1 MAYYRA
7 SQVIKMRR
15 NALGHSREEYSAEG
29 PSDRT
34 IFRMENGKVHIK
46 ETTYRRLSRA
56 MDAEE
61 STRQGIL
68 QTEDMSVL
76 WLTNKITRSFYV
88 KEYEKAEESI
98 AQLEEKLDDS
108 VEVNRR
114 YLDSIK
120 AELQFYKGSLDSK
133 SYSNEIEDSLT
144 HGDKN
149 FDELIKNK
157 WPFEE
162 RECNRIISLVET
174 VRREKDYNRQKKIL
188 EYLLVLLETGY
199 MESGYNDVYII
210 IARYRM
216 GDVLGNLGFH
226 REAIALDEETIAM
239 CEEWQEQRF
248 LPELN
253 YDIFWNYMKLSEK
266 ETLTQEE
273 EVYRKECLLKAYYF
287 GKTKITE
294 GELYKRRVQEFY
306 PNELFKI

>member
-7 SQVIKMRR
+7 SKVIKMRR

-29 PSDRT
+29 PSGRT
-34 IFRMENGKVHIK
+34 IYRMENGKVHIK
-46 ETTYRRLSRA
+46 ESTYRRLSKA
-56 MDAEE
+56 MDEEE

-68 QTEDMSVL
+68 QTEDISLL
-76 WLTNKITRSFYV
+76 WLTNKITRCFYI
-88 KEYEKAEESI
+88 KEYDKAEELI
-98 AQLEEKLDDS
+98 AQLEEKLDS
-108 VEVNRR
+108 TVEVNRR

-133 SYSNEIEDSLT
+133 SYGNEIEDSLS

-162 RECNRIISLVET
+162 RECNRIISLVEI

-188 EYLLVLLETGY
+188 EYFLELLETGY

-239 CEEWQEQRF
+239 CEEQENQR
-248 LPELN
+248 LIPKLY
-253 YDIFWNYMKLSEK
+253 YDIFWNFMMLSPK
-266 ETLTQEE
+266 ETLTQQEE
-273 EVYRKECLLKAYYF
+273 SYCKECLLKAYYS
-287 GKTKITE
+287 GLAI
-294 GELYKRRVQEFY
+294 Y
-306 PNELFKI
+306 PNNTLYERRLKENYPDELG

>member
-15 NALGHSREEYSAEG
+15 NALGHSREEYLAEG

-34 IFRMENGKVHIK
+34 ILRMENGKVHIK
-46 ETTYRRLSRA
+46 ETTYRRLSKT
-56 MDAEE
+56 MDEEE

-76 WLTNKITRSFYV
+76 WLTNKISDCLYAGA
-88 KEYEKAEESI
+88 YEMAEELI
-98 AQLEEKLDDS
+98 QHLEDRLDAS
-108 VEVNRR
+108 MVSNQR
-114 YLDSIK
+114 YLWYIK
-120 AELQFYKGSLDSK
+120 AYLKQSK
-133 SYSNEIEDSLT
+133 SLLECIECKEVIETSLS
-144 HGDKN
+144 HGEKQ
-149 FDELIKNK
+149 FDELVKNK
-157 WPFEE
+157 WPFTE
-162 RECNRIISLVET
+162 RECNRILSLVEL
-174 VRREKDYNRQKKIL
+174 VRKENAYERQK
-188 EYLLVLLETGY
+188 ELLELLLELLESEY
-199 MESGYNDVYII
+199 MDSEYNTIYQIA
-210 IARYRM
+210 ARYRI

-273 EVYRKECLLKAYYF
+273 EVYRKECLLKAYYL
-287 GKTKITE
+287 GQTKIAGTK
-294 GELYKRRVQEFY
+294 LYKRRVQEFY
-306 PNELFKI
+306 PNELLES